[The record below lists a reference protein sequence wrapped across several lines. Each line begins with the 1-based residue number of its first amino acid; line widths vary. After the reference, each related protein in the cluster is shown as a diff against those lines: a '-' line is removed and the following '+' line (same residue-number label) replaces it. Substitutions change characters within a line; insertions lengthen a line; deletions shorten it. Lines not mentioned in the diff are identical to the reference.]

1 MSVSFASLQRRLKMT
16 AVATPGAGA
25 IGNPKSEEP
34 PKVTK
39 FHAQGEEVTLKGTIV
54 GATEDEKRCK
64 VSFHVRDTG
73 IPTVDAVIVEVDSV
87 YLDDVVTPPAAR
99 KVEEKK

>member
-1 MSVSFASLQRRLKMT
+1 MT
-16 AVATPGAGA
+16 AVVPGAGA
-25 IGNPKSEEP
+25 MGNIKSEEP

-73 IPTVDAVIVEVDSV
+73 IPTVDSVIVEVDST
-87 YLDDVVTPPAAR
+87 YLDDVVTPPAR
-99 KVEEKK
+99 KVEPEKK